1 MPSFDIVSEIN
12 LQEIRNAVDQADR
25 EIRNRFDFKGTE
37 SSVELG
43 DDSIKLESSS
53 EDRLAALVI
62 VLEEKLV
69 RRKVSLKSL
78 DWGSIEEA
86 SGGRAR
92 QTAGLKAGINT
103 DNARVLNKMIKDMG
117 LKGVQ
122 SQTQGDQLR
131 VTGKKRDVLQE
142 VISAL
147 KTSDIDL
154 PLNFVNFRD

>member
-78 DWGSIEEA
+78 DWGSIDEA

-147 KTSDIDL
+147 KESDIDL

>member
-43 DDSIKLESSS
+43 DGFIKLESSS
-53 EDRLAALVI
+53 EDRLAVLVV

-78 DWGSIEEA
+78 DWGSLEEA

-92 QTAGLKAGINT
+92 QTAGLKAGINS
-103 DNARVLNKMIKDMG
+103 DNARLLNKAIKDLG

-122 SQTQGDQLR
+122 SQTQGDQIR

-142 VISAL
+142 VISSL
-147 KTSDIDL
+147 KESNFDL

>member
-43 DDSIKLESSS
+43 DGFIRLESSS

-147 KTSDIDL
+147 KESDIDL

>member
-78 DWGSIEEA
+78 DWSSIEEA

-92 QTAGLKAGINT
+92 QTAGLKAGINN

-147 KTSDIDL
+147 KESDIDL

>member
-1 MPSFDIVSEIN
+1 MPSFDIISEIN

>member
-142 VISAL
+142 AISAL
-147 KTSDIDL
+147 KESDIDL